1 MAYFGD
7 IIVKKSG
14 SCLRFSLVS
23 STPLGYKHPCCPL
36 SLRENLWRS
45 QSSICLDANSQG
57 TDNSDNVI
65 SLKWLWLINKE
76 RSYFFPNNFY
86 DKKKNSDESK
96 PNAKRPGQNPQVETQ
111 AIRQKSCHCLS
122 RKSRVIT
129 WKSVF
134 WTFLWQYIYCPV
146 DCVVASPTLTRIRF
160 PTSTEK
166 LLKTWK

>member
-1 MAYFGD
+1 MQERRIGPKIVIRLRYKMHFVFVLAMAYFGD

-45 QSSICLDANSQG
+45 QSSICLDVNSQG
-57 TDNSDNVI
+57 TDNSDYVI

-86 DKKKNSDESK
+86 DK
-96 PNAKRPGQNPQVETQ
+96 
-111 AIRQKSCHCLS
+111 
-122 RKSRVIT
+122 
-129 WKSVF
+129 
-134 WTFLWQYIYCPV
+134 
-146 DCVVASPTLTRIRF
+146 
-160 PTSTEK
+160 
-166 LLKTWK
+166 